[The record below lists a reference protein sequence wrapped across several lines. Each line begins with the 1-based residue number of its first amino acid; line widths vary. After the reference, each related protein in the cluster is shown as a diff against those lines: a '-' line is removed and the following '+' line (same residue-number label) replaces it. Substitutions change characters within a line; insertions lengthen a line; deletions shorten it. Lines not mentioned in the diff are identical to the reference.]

1 MSTTFKSQMA
11 EVMNLA
17 WQMAKRNG
25 YSMSEALKTAWA
37 NIKLKAKMKAC
48 IVRFYFRKVDGST
61 REAFGTLSEKLMP
74 ETKGTGRKANET
86 LFTYFDTEKGEYRSF
101 KKANLL
107 SIAYLQDIILYLL
120 CRIHFRDDFF
130 FLI

>member
-17 WQMAKRNG
+17 WQMVKRNG

-37 NIKLKAKMKAC
+37 NIKLKAKMKAG
-48 IVRFYFRKVDGST
+48 IVRFYFRKVDVAT

-74 ETKGTGRKANET
+74 PTQGTGKKANDT

-107 SIAYLQDIILYLL
+107 SIA
-120 CRIHFRDDFF
+120 
-130 FLI
+130 